1 MNILI
6 VDDERLILLGLKS
19 VLEKNKDVPCIVE
32 TASSAEAALH
42 KLEVFPTDLMITDV
56 EMPSVN
62 GLELI
67 RTVQNRKLCSHFII
81 LSGHDSFDYAKTG
94 NSFIF
99 APDRRIVF
107 VTNSI
112 YQAAR
117 VAILFDRK
125 YGNVQCQTSPF
136 YHFGVTS
143 VSSQIH
149 ADSLRIYDF
158 TEAQRY
164 ENSDDILNSPAI
176 RELPAEC
183 SQLYIGMR
191 DYHDPVKM
199 VKALNNAGGKFQF
212 FMVSEEDL
220 YTDWF
225 DALQREENTHIIRLS
240 EPDDSYYRGIV
251 EELVGVL
258 ERTFDIT
265 LGDIDAGRIVYLA
278 RLKYGI
284 GINRNLSEEDL
295 VWYIN
300 KAVLYASAQKRD
312 AIMAEDFEK
321 FLPDHQDL

>member
-1 MNILI
+1 MALNYFSFDFSRIFPAVLLKDRDTFLNASTHLLPYVRYAYLPTLIPHSNENEDFPDRGFRTWGKKNIPY
-6 VDDERLILLGLKS
+6 VK
-19 VLEKNKDVPCIVE
+19 
-32 TASSAEAALH
+32 EA
-42 KLEVFPTDLMITDV
+42 
-56 EMPSVN
+56 
-62 GLELI
+62 
-67 RTVQNRKLCSHFII
+67 
-81 LSGHDSFDYAKTG
+81 FDYAKTG

-158 TEAQRY
+158 SEAQRY
-164 ENSDDILNSPAI
+164 EKSDDILNSPAI

-212 FMVSEEDL
+212 FM
-220 YTDWF
+220 
-225 DALQREENTHIIRLS
+225 HIIRLS

-251 EELVGVL
+251 EELVRVL
-258 ERTFDIT
+258 ESTFDIT

-284 GINRNLSEEDL
+284 GINRNLNEEDL

-321 FLPDHQDL
+321 FLPDHQGL

>member
-1 MNILI
+1 MALNYFSFDFSGIFPAVLLKDRDTFLNASTHLLPYVRYAYLPTLIPHSNENEDFPDRGFRTWGKKNIPY
-6 VDDERLILLGLKS
+6 VK
-19 VLEKNKDVPCIVE
+19 
-32 TASSAEAALH
+32 EA
-42 KLEVFPTDLMITDV
+42 
-56 EMPSVN
+56 
-62 GLELI
+62 
-67 RTVQNRKLCSHFII
+67 
-81 LSGHDSFDYAKTG
+81 FDYAKTG

-158 TEAQRY
+158 SEAQRY

-199 VKALNNAGGKFQF
+199 VRALNNAGGKFQF